1 MTLEKLVN
9 QYYDKLNENDKYI
22 WQYIYHHQQECQK
35 MSIQELA
42 RICNV
47 SHTTIIRFAKKI
59 GLDGYSDIKMYLK
72 WGLDKKFTF
81 HGQTLHNVVAEL
93 KQTLHMM
100 ETHDF
105 DNVLK
110 YLDESYR
117 IFIYATGE
125 VQYHAAQEL
134 KREFVYRK
142 KIMHVIEGR
151 TELDTILHKADEH
164 DVFILISLS
173 GENSTVVTL
182 AKVLQKMKMKTIGIG
197 LDNQNQ
203 LSKYCN
209 EYIGFK
215 TSAFDISSNDKKY
228 CCTGHFFI
236 IVSMLFLRYLEY

>member
-1 MTLEKLVN
+1 MTLEALINKH
-9 QYYDKLNENDKYI
+9 YEKLNENDKYI
-22 WQYIYHHQQECQK
+22 WQYIYHHKHECQK

-47 SHTTIIRFAKKI
+47 SHTSVIRFSKKI
-59 GLDGYSDIKMYLK
+59 GLDGYSELKMYLK
-72 WGLDKKFTF
+72 WSLDRKFTF
-81 HGQTLHNVVAEL
+81 NSQALHNVVEDF
-93 KQTLHMM
+93 KHTLDMM
-100 ETHDF
+100 ETKDF

-110 YLDESYR
+110 YLEESQR

-125 VQYHAAQEL
+125 VQYYAAQEL

-151 TELDTILHKADEH
+151 TELDTILNKADKH

-173 GENSTVVTL
+173 GENSIVVTL

-215 TSAFDISSNDKKY
+215 TSEFDIGYHDKKY

-236 IVSMLFLRYLEY
+236 IVNMLFLRYLEY